1 MPNIFNQQMNYYC
14 LVAGLPDIQ
23 KDDTKGFLSPAELL
37 DEISP
42 QLSGEDA
49 ALLRLLYARYD
60 NTNFLTFLREK
71 VIKPGTAGV
80 LNTQDWEEL
89 VRLMQEEDNP
99 GDNRLLPYYI
109 SYFRLSQEDE
119 DFLKGMSPDD
129 YMAGLYYDYAMQSSN
144 EFVSSWFEFNL
155 NLNNLLTA
163 VFCRKHQ
170 INQDKLIVGQNEMA
184 KILRTSHARDFGVGS
199 LFEYT
204 EQVIKLAE
212 ETDLL
217 EREKRIDALKWE
229 WLEEHTFFNYFTIE
243 KVLAYVLRVELLQRW
258 KMLSFETGSEIFRNI
273 LASMKQEININA

>member
-1 MPNIFNQQMNYYC
+1 MQKIFNQQMNYYC

-23 KDDTKGFLSPAELL
+23 KDDTKGFLSPTELL

-42 QLSGEDA
+42 QLSEEDA

-71 VIKPGTAGV
+71 EVKPGTFGV
-80 LNTQDWEEL
+80 LNTQDWDEL
-89 VRLMQEEDNP
+89 IRLMQEEDYP
-99 GDNRLLPYYI
+99 KDKRLLPYYI
-109 SYFRLSQEDE
+109 SYFRFAQEDE

-129 YMAGLYYDYAMQSSN
+129 FLAGLYYDYAMQSPNS
-144 EFVSSWFEFNL
+144 FVASWFEFNL

-170 INQDKLIVGQNEMA
+170 INPEKLIVGQHEA
-184 KILRTSHARDFGVGS
+184 ARILRTSYARDYGVGG

-204 EQVIKLAE
+204 EEVIKLAE

-217 EREKRIDALKWE
+217 EREKKIDALKWN
-229 WLEEHTFFNYFTIE
+229 WLEEHTFFHYFTIE
-243 KVLAYVLRVELLQRW
+243 RVLAYVLRVEMLQRW
-258 KMLSFETGSEIFRNI
+258 KMLSFETGSEVFRNL
-273 LASMKQEININA
+273 LASMKQGIKINA